1 MAHYDATDLQFN
13 LNPTQLKPLF
23 KINSLRHGSEILLN
37 WAVIIGTAYLA
48 ATYLNP
54 LTYLIAL
61 LIIGARMHALA
72 ILMHDAAHYR
82 FLKNRKWNDLITD
95 ITTMYPLFLTIEKY
109 RTNHLQHHKHL
120 NTEEDPDWVSKLPKK
135 EFQFPKTKSEFIL
148 GVLSYFLLIQG
159 VKDAIWFVTRFNVLG
174 NQPKKTNS
182 KKANP
187 IPQLL
192 FYGLLIFVLTTF
204 ALWKFFLL
212 FWVVP
217 YFSTF
222 LMFQYIRSV
231 AEHFGELEYDHL
243 LRSTRTVK
251 TNFFERFLIAPHNVG
266 YHIEH
271 HLYPGVP
278 YYNLPK
284 LHQLLMETSTFR
296 ENAHLTQGYLSG
308 MLRELSKEPEK
319 NRIVMS

>member
-1 MAHYDATDLQFN
+1 MQTFDARDLS
-13 LNPTQLKPLF
+13 LELEEAQLKPLF
-23 KINSLRHGSEILLN
+23 KTNSIRHAFAIVFN
-37 WAVIIGTAYLA
+37 WIVIILA
-48 ATYLNP
+48 VYACHKYFHP
-54 LTYLIAL
+54 ITYLIAL
-61 LIIGARMHALA
+61 IIIGARMHALA
-72 ILMHDAAHYR
+72 ILMHDATHYR
-82 FLKNRKWNDLITD
+82 FLKNRKWNDLLTNIF
-95 ITTMYPLFLTIEKY
+95 TMYPLFLTIEKY
-109 RTNHLQHHKHL
+109 RANHLQHHVHL

-135 EFQFPKTKSEFIL
+135 EFRFPKTKVEFIA

-159 VKDAIWFVTRFNVLG
+159 VKDAIWFVTRFNILG
-174 NQPKKTNS
+174 DQAAKKTN
-182 KKANP
+182 KKSNP
-187 IPQLL
+187 LPQLI
-192 FYGLLIFVLTTF
+192 FYGLLITTLSYWG
-204 ALWKFFLL
+204 LWKYFLL
-212 FWVVP
+212 FWIIP

-251 TNFFERFLIAPHNVG
+251 TNFLERFLIAPHNVG

-284 LHQLLMETSTFR
+284 LHELLMETSTFK

-308 MLRELSKEPEK
+308 MLKELS
-319 NRIVMS
+319 R

>member
-1 MAHYDATDLQFN
+1 MAHYDASDLQFN
-13 LNPTQLKPLF
+13 LNPSQLKPLF
-23 KINSLRHGSEILLN
+23 KINSLRHGSEIILN
-37 WAVIIGTAYLA
+37 WAVILGTAYLA
-48 ATYLNP
+48 AKYLNP
-54 LTYLIAL
+54 LTYLVAI

-72 ILMHDAAHYR
+72 ILMHDAAHFR

-135 EFQFPKTKSEFIL
+135 EFQFPKTKGEFVL
-148 GVLSYFLLIQG
+148 GVLSYFLLVQG
-159 VKDAIWFVTRFNVLG
+159 IKDAIWFVTRFNVLG
-174 NQPKKTNS
+174 NQSKKTTPKKVS
-182 KKANP
+182 P

-192 FYGLLIFVLTTF
+192 FYGILIFVLTKF
-204 ALWKFFLL
+204 VLWKFFLL

-284 LHQLLMETSTFR
+284 LHQLLMETSTFK

-308 MLRELSKEPEK
+308 MLKELSKKAEK
-319 NRIVMS
+319 NSIVMS

>member
-1 MAHYDATDLQFN
+1 MAHYDAQDLQ
-13 LNPTQLKPLF
+13 LDLCPAKLKPLF
-23 KINSLRHGSEILLN
+23 KINSLKHAMGILLN
-37 WAVIIGTAYLA
+37 WSIILLA
-48 ATYLNP
+48 AYFGTIYLNP
-54 LTYLIAL
+54 LTYLLAIL
-61 LIIGARMHALA
+61 VIGARMHALA
-72 ILMHDAAHYR
+72 ILMHDAAHFR
-82 FLKNRKWNDLITD
+82 FLKNRKWNDLLTD
-95 ITTMYPLFLTIEKY
+95 VTTMYPLFLTIEKY
-109 RTNHLQHHKHL
+109 RTNHLEHHKHL

-135 EFQFPKTKSEFIL
+135 EFQFPKTKWEFIL

-159 VKDAIWFVTRFNVLG
+159 IKDAIWFVTRFNVLG
-174 NQPKKTNS
+174 NQQKKATQ

-192 FYGLLIFVLTTF
+192 FYGILISILTAF
-204 ALWKFFLL
+204 ALWKSFLL

-251 TNFFERFLIAPHNVG
+251 TNFLERFLIAPHNVG

-284 LHQLLMETSTFR
+284 LHELLMETSTFK

-308 MLRELSKEPEK
+308 MLKELS
-319 NRIVMS
+319 R